1 MLMTPASSF
10 ARFCGPSFPEL
21 IGRRVL
27 IAGVTATHGLDLA
40 RTFAEHGARLIVQI
54 DEASPETTAIG
65 EVLAQTTSELSL
77 HCGRLDGAEGVVAF
91 ARRAAAHYGGLD
103 AVICLIPLTLPQAG
117 RKSVDA
123 VEQRLTDVLTPAC
136 LVARVAANRM
146 RLMSIGG
153 TILHIALLPKAPT
166 AAEQAYAMA
175 AKATL
180 SAIVRKDAEA
190 WARDGISV
198 NAVAPEHHGRGGSGL
213 AGEADIAALALHLVS
228 GRGHALAGYTFE
240 AEARP

>member
-27 IAGVTATHGLDLA
+27 VTGVTATHGLDIA

-54 DEASPETTAIG
+54 DSASPETTAIG

-77 HCGRLDGAEGVVAF
+77 HCGALDGHEAVVAF
-91 ARRAAAHYGGLD
+91 ARRAAAHFGGLD
-103 AVICLIPLTLPQAG
+103 AVICLVPLTLHGAVG
-117 RKSVDA
+117 HTVDA
-123 VEQRLTDVLTPAC
+123 VERRLSDVLTPAC

-153 TILHIALLPKAPT
+153 TILHVALMPKAPSP
-166 AAEQAYAMA
+166 AERAYAMA
-175 AKATL
+175 ARATL
-180 SAIVRKDAEA
+180 SSIVRKDAEA

-198 NAVAPEHHGRGGSGL
+198 NAVAPEIHGRSGNGL

-240 AEARP
+240 AEAHP